1 MPIYEYVCLDC
12 RRKVSLF
19 YRTISQAEQA
29 EPRCPRCNGVHLR
42 RVISKVRMLRSAES
56 RLEDLE
62 DLDDP
67 ATLAGLEDD
76 PRALGRMMRQMSEE
90 LGDEIDDPE
99 FHEVIDRLE
108 AGQSPEEIEQALPDL
123 GNEGGD
129 MADF

>member
-1 MPIYEYVCLDC
+1 MPIYEYICLDC

-42 RVISKVRMLRSAES
+42 RVISKVRMLRSQES

-62 DLDDP
+62 DP

-90 LGDEIDDPE
+90 LGEDIDDPE

-123 GNEGGD
+123 GSEGGD